1 MRTTTPRGGGVTGGA
16 HAAMRSRDVSLA
28 ALIAALYAVLVVVL
42 QPISFLAFQVRV
54 ADALLPL
61 AMVYGYPVAVGV
73 SLGCFVGNLLAA
85 PWGSFSLAMLD
96 AAFGSAANFVA
107 SVVACV
113 ISRRGGGVILRIT
126 GAAAEALIVSLIVG
140 TYLKYLVEWATGIA
154 LPLSVTVLGVLGGS
168 VVSVVLLGVPLS
180 IVVEKSLSPQ
190 SS

>member
-1 MRTTTPRGGGVTGGA
+1 
-16 HAAMRSRDVSLA
+16 
-28 ALIAALYAVLVVVL
+28 
-42 QPISFLAFQVRV
+42 
-54 ADALLPL
+54 
-61 AMVYGYPVAVGV
+61 
-73 SLGCFVGNLLAA
+73 
-85 PWGSFSLAMLD
+85 
-96 AAFGSAANFVA
+96 
-107 SVVACV
+107 V